1 MPRNVEGKPLQEV
14 GTPTGKTGR
23 SPSTLDAVEFILYD
37 GPMSPSYKL
46 VPLVPCIMT
55 IVTSIVLVLVVAVV
69 VTSTTI
75 VIMLSIV
82 LTYYYQDYNCDYV
95 LLLFYYCIILATC
108 GDFDLLRWGI
118 N

>member
-55 IVTSIVLVLVVAVV
+55 IVTSIVLVVVAVV

-75 VIMLSIV
+75 AIMLSIV